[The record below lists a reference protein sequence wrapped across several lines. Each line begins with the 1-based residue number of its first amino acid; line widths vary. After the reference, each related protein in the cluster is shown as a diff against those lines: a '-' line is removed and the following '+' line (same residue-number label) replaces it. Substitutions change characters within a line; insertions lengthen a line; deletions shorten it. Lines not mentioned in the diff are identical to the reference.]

1 MYWKNLDKIWVIV
14 THLAA
19 AFLGAFLISFLF
31 GDDVQYQDQKLYQLL
46 DIIENR
52 FVEDA
57 NTTTLEDVAA
67 YAMVKATG
75 DQWSYYIPASQY
87 QAHVESTEN
96 ISVGVGATMDRKDDG
111 SGLEVTELTEGGGAA
126 EAGIQLHDV
135 LIRVDGK
142 SCAGIELKEVTP
154 WIRGE
159 EGSTVVLTV
168 NRNGQELDFTVTRKR
183 VEIPV
188 ATYEMLPSGYG
199 LVTIENFEARA
210 SEETLEAIDALME
223 QGAKGLIFDVRFN
236 PGGYTTELV
245 KILDYLLPE
254 GPLFRRESYDGQ
266 TSVDYSDAQC
276 VDLPMA
282 VLANESSYSAAEF
295 FAAALQEYDA
305 AVVVGEQ
312 TTGKGYYQNTFRLVD
327 GSAVAISTGKYFT
340 PKGES
345 LAGVGVMPD
354 VPVKLDQESSD
365 ALDQGIL
372 EREKDL
378 QLQAAVAAL
387 EEAA

>member
-1 MYWKNLDKIWVIV
+1 M
-14 THLAA
+14 
-19 AFLGAFLISFLF
+19 
-31 GDDVQYQDQKLYQLL
+31 
-46 DIIENR
+46 R
-52 FVEDA
+52 
-57 NTTTLEDVAA
+57 
-67 YAMVKATG
+67 
-75 DQWSYYIPASQY
+75 
-87 QAHVESTEN
+87 
-96 ISVGVGATMDRKDDG
+96 
-111 SGLEVTELTEGGGAA
+111 
-126 EAGIQLHDV
+126 
-135 LIRVDGK
+135 
-142 SCAGIELKEVTP
+142 CC
-154 WIRGE
+154 
-159 EGSTVVLTV
+159 
-168 NRNGQELDFTVTRKR
+168 
-183 VEIPV
+183 
-188 ATYEMLPSGYG
+188 PSGYG

-210 SEETLEAIDALME
+210 SEETLEAIDARME

-282 VLANESSYSAAEF
+282 VLANKSSYSAAEF

-354 VPVKLDQESSD
+354 VPVKLDQGELRCARPGD
-365 ALDQGIL
+365 LGEG
-372 EREKDL
+372 ERSTAPGGSCCTGGGCLRWPPATFPREGPS
-378 QLQAAVAAL
+378 
-387 EEAA
+387 EAPTPLSL

>member
-31 GDDVQYQDQKLYQLL
+31 VDDVQYQDQKLYQLL

-96 ISVGVGATMDRKDDG
+96 IYVGVGATMDRKDDG

-282 VLANESSYSAAEF
+282 VLDNKSSYSAAEF

>member
-1 MYWKNLDKIWVIV
+1 MWVWEPPWIAKMMG
-14 THLAA
+14 LA
-19 AFLGAFLISFLF
+19 
-31 GDDVQYQDQKLYQLL
+31 
-46 DIIENR
+46 
-52 FVEDA
+52 
-57 NTTTLEDVAA
+57 
-67 YAMVKATG
+67 
-75 DQWSYYIPASQY
+75 W
-87 QAHVESTEN
+87 
-96 ISVGVGATMDRKDDG
+96 
-111 SGLEVTELTEGGGAA
+111 EVTELTEGGGAA

-154 WIRGE
+154 WVRGE

-254 GPLFRRESYDGQ
+254 GPLFRRESYDARPVWITPMPSAWIYPWPCWP
-266 TSVDYSDAQC
+266 TSRPIPLRSSL
-276 VDLPMA
+276 LPPCKNMMR
-282 VLANESSYSAAEF
+282 LWWWANKPLGRDIIKIPF
-295 FAAALQEYDA
+295 
-305 AVVVGEQ
+305 G
-312 TTGKGYYQNTFRLVD
+312 
-327 GSAVAISTGKYFT
+327 
-340 PKGES
+340 
-345 LAGVGVMPD
+345 
-354 VPVKLDQESSD
+354 
-365 ALDQGIL
+365 
-372 EREKDL
+372 
-378 QLQAAVAAL
+378 
-387 EEAA
+387 

>member
-1 MYWKNLDKIWVIV
+1 M
-14 THLAA
+14 
-19 AFLGAFLISFLF
+19 
-31 GDDVQYQDQKLYQLL
+31 
-46 DIIENR
+46 
-52 FVEDA
+52 
-57 NTTTLEDVAA
+57 
-67 YAMVKATG
+67 
-75 DQWSYYIPASQY
+75 
-87 QAHVESTEN
+87 
-96 ISVGVGATMDRKDDG
+96 
-111 SGLEVTELTEGGGAA
+111 
-126 EAGIQLHDV
+126 
-135 LIRVDGK
+135 
-142 SCAGIELKEVTP
+142 
-154 WIRGE
+154 
-159 EGSTVVLTV
+159 VLTV

-282 VLANESSYSAAEF
+282 VLANKSSYSAAEF

-312 TTGKGYYQNTFRLVD
+312 TTGKGYYQKYLSVSRWLCGGHFHGEILYAQGRKPGWCRRYAGCAGQAGSGELRCARPGDLGEGERSTAPGGSCCTGGGCLRWPPATFPRE
-327 GSAVAISTGKYFT
+327 G
-340 PKGES
+340 
-345 LAGVGVMPD
+345 
-354 VPVKLDQESSD
+354 
-365 ALDQGIL
+365 ALGG
-372 EREKDL
+372 
-378 QLQAAVAAL
+378 AHAS
-387 EEAA
+387 

>member
-31 GDDVQYQDQKLYQLL
+31 VDDVQYQDQKLYQLL

-96 ISVGVGATMDRKDDG
+96 IYVGVGATMDRKDDG

-254 GPLFRRESYDGQ
+254 GPLVRRESYDGQ

-282 VLANESSYSAAEF
+282 VLANKSSYSAAEF
-295 FAAALQEYDA
+295 FATALQEYDA

>member
-1 MYWKNLDKIWVIV
+1 M
-14 THLAA
+14 
-19 AFLGAFLISFLF
+19 
-31 GDDVQYQDQKLYQLL
+31 L

-96 ISVGVGATMDRKDDG
+96 IYVGVGATMDRK
-111 SGLEVTELTEGGGAA
+111 E
-126 EAGIQLHDV
+126 
-135 LIRVDGK
+135 DGK

-236 PGGYTTELV
+236 PGLKDPCSEGRVTMVRPVWITPMPSAWIYPWPCWPTSRPIPLRSS
-245 KILDYLLPE
+245 LLPPCKNMTRLWWWANK
-254 GPLFRRESYDGQ
+254 PLGRDIIKIPFG
-266 TSVDYSDAQC
+266 
-276 VDLPMA
+276 
-282 VLANESSYSAAEF
+282 
-295 FAAALQEYDA
+295 
-305 AVVVGEQ
+305 
-312 TTGKGYYQNTFRLVD
+312 
-327 GSAVAISTGKYFT
+327 
-340 PKGES
+340 
-345 LAGVGVMPD
+345 
-354 VPVKLDQESSD
+354 
-365 ALDQGIL
+365 
-372 EREKDL
+372 
-378 QLQAAVAAL
+378 
-387 EEAA
+387 

>member
-31 GDDVQYQDQKLYQLL
+31 VDDVQYQDQKLYQLL

-75 DQWSYYIPASQY
+75 DQWSYYIPGIPTSGPCGEYGKYLCGCGSHQ
-87 QAHVESTEN
+87 VS
-96 ISVGVGATMDRKDDG
+96 KDDG

-188 ATYEMLPSGYG
+188 ATYEMLPSAMDSSP
-199 LVTIENFEARA
+199 LRTLKPEL

-245 KILDYLLPE
+245 KILDYLLPKDPCSE
-254 GPLFRRESYDGQ
+254 GRVTMVRPVWITPMPSAWIYPWPCWPTSRPIPLRS
-266 TSVDYSDAQC
+266 SL
-276 VDLPMA
+276 LPPCKNMTR
-282 VLANESSYSAAEF
+282 LWWWANKPLGRDIIKIPF
-295 FAAALQEYDA
+295 
-305 AVVVGEQ
+305 G
-312 TTGKGYYQNTFRLVD
+312 
-327 GSAVAISTGKYFT
+327 
-340 PKGES
+340 
-345 LAGVGVMPD
+345 
-354 VPVKLDQESSD
+354 
-365 ALDQGIL
+365 
-372 EREKDL
+372 
-378 QLQAAVAAL
+378 
-387 EEAA
+387 

>member
-31 GDDVQYQDQKLYQLL
+31 VDDVQYQDQKLYQLL

-96 ISVGVGATMDRKDDG
+96 IYVGVGATMDRKDDG

-282 VLANESSYSAAEF
+282 VLDNESSYSAAEF